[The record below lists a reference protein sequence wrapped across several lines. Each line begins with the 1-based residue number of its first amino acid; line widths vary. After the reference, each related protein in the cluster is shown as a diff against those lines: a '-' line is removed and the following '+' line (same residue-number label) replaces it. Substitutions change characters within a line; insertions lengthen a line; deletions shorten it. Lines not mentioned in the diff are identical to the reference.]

1 MKNKIIAFLFV
12 LTLSGMQVMAD
23 NEGQTIAEKAT
34 SPEVATIARTITGK
48 VYDLSTGEVLAGAE
62 VIIEG
67 TEVKTYSDLDGN
79 FTITALQP
87 GKYNIIC
94 SLISYN
100 KSLVEDINTTEAAN
114 SCKIALEPSR

>member
-1 MKNKIIAFLFV
+1 MKTKLIAFLFV
-12 LTLSGMQVMAD
+12 LTLSGIQVMAD
-23 NEGQTIAEKAT
+23 NDGNTAAEKAT
-34 SPEVATIARTITGK
+34 SPEVANVARTITGK
-48 VYDLSTGEVLAGAE
+48 VYDLSSGEALAGAE

-100 KSLVEDINTTEAAN
+100 KSLVEDFSTTDAAN

>member
-1 MKNKIIAFLFV
+1 MKTKLIAFLFI
-12 LTLSGMQVMAD
+12 LTLSGMHVMAD
-23 NEGQTIAEKAT
+23 NDGNAVTEKANA
-34 SPEVATIARTITGK
+34 PEAASVAKTITGK
-48 VYDLSTGEVLAGAE
+48 VYDLSTGEALAGAE

-79 FTITALQP
+79 FSITALQP

-100 KSLVEDINTTEAAN
+100 KSLVEDINTTDAAN